1 MRLLRVVLL
10 SWLLAAF
17 GAALGAFAGELFGR
31 RGLFFG
37 ATIVGTLAVLV
48 AINVVIDR
56 GWLDPDRRRGAS
68 IGGFVGLAL
77 GCTLALMNLDAPPL
91 AILALSLVGLGV
103 VLGAGPNA
111 VR

>member
-1 MRLLRVVLL
+1 MRHLRVVLL
-10 SWLLAAF
+10 TWLLAAL
-17 GAALGAFAGELFGR
+17 GTALGALVGELFGR
-31 RGLFFG
+31 QGLFFG
-37 ATIVGTLAVLV
+37 ATIVGTLAVLI
-48 AINVVIDR
+48 AINVVTAR

-77 GCTLALMNLDAPPL
+77 GCTLALMNLESPPL
-91 AILALSLVGLGV
+91 AILALGLVGLGV